1 MARDRERELY
11 DFQNM
16 TDAELREVVLE
27 QLRDA
32 PNIDADDID
41 VDVLD
46 GHVTLSGRVGT
57 DAEVQVVV
65 ELVDDVLG
73 LDRYSSELVVDEVRR
88 GGVPAAADDAI
99 TYEEEIDDQLGD
111 PSDQQSDTAE
121 HLMEDLDA
129 ETFGTHDMGKA
140 IQDGNTYIPPD
151 RPVGDGY
158 GNREEH

>member
-1 MARDRERELY
+1 MARDRDRELY

-32 PNIDADDID
+32 PNIDADDLD

-57 DAEVQVVV
+57 DAEVQVAIA
-65 ELVDDVLG
+65 LVDDVLG
-73 LDRYSSELVVDEVRR
+73 LDRYSSEIFVDEIRR
-88 GGVPAAADDAI
+88 GDVPVAADDASDFH
-99 TYEEEIDDQLGD
+99 EEVDSQIGD

-158 GNREEH
+158 GSREEH